1 MKKLL
6 IISALM
12 LLLSSCSVFEV
23 VSDVFNDNVEI
34 GWKGDSEGEPI
45 DSVKIVYHGAYL
57 EINKSQIDSTKS
69 RFYLH
74 TDKDGYNIWIL
85 EDENTW
91 YIDVQKN
98 DTTFYFYEK

>member
-12 LLLSSCSVFEV
+12 LLLSSCSIL
-23 VSDVFNDNVEI
+23 DAGLGLFNDNVDI
-34 GWKGDSEGEPI
+34 GWKGDNTGEPV

-57 EINKSQIDSTKS
+57 EINKSQIDSSKS

-91 YIDVQKN
+91 FIDVIKN
-98 DTTFYFYEK
+98 DTTIYFYEK